1 MRKIKMILT
10 AGAIAAGLAGCMS
23 DAVCFVPSSIPV
35 EQGRYTV
42 VGDEVTGTCTD
53 VNWLFFTFGS
63 GGSGQRHALADALSN
78 VPGSDGLVGMAVDAE
93 KFILVPFA
101 LPSFFT
107 VRVTGTPI
115 KLSENR

>member
-1 MRKIKMILT
+1 MKTIKTFL
-10 AGAIAAGLAGCMS
+10 AFGVVSLGLSGCMS
-23 DAVCFVPSSIPV
+23 DAVGFVTSSIPV

-42 VGDEVTGTCTD
+42 IGDEVTGTCTD

-63 GGSGQRHALADALSN
+63 GGSGQRHALADALAN

-93 KFILVPFA
+93 KFILVPFV

-115 KLSENR
+115 KLGENR